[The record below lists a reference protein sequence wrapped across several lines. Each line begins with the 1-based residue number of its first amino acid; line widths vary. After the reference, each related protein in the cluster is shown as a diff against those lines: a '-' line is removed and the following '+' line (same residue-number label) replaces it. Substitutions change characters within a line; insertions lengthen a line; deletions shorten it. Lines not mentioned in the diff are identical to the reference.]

1 MTVTE
6 IADRRTDPSTDGDQH
21 SASRGEAP
29 SGVELRHL
37 RYLVAVAEAGTFTRA
52 AERML
57 IAQPT
62 LSQQIRRLEE
72 IIGTPLLDRQ
82 RGRVELTP
90 AGRVLLE
97 DARTVLSLLDHGV
110 RRSRQA
116 AGLDRL
122 RLRFAMP
129 PSLPGRLVADVAIRL
144 RSVAA
149 AAGIDVT
156 WLEGPLDAE
165 FTQVQLRQADSA
177 LGWLTSDPALLPDS
191 LDAMALGEFEPEVWL
206 PAAVVAGRPPVI
218 GLDELASL
226 DVVHSPRRAS
236 PATYDAW
243 LAEFRTRRPR
253 FEFIDPPSR
262 HSLPVTLA
270 FAATAERPT
279 AVLTS
284 PLHAAGE
291 ETGNSRQQ
299 PEGPYDMVRVRVEQ
313 SPLTAT
319 AAVIWSGDLPR
330 GLQQVLFDT
339 ADAAAATVAPPAT
352 PGFTLVP
359 CLPRALGSV
368 PARRPP
374 APLAS

>member
-1 MTVTE
+1 MTVIE
-6 IADRRTDPSTDGDQH
+6 IADRQIQQILEGDQP
-21 SASRGEAP
+21 SGSRRETP

-37 RYLVAVAEAGTFTRA
+37 RYLVAVADAGTFTLA
-52 AERML
+52 AERMS

-72 IIGTPLLDRQ
+72 IIGTPLLDR
-82 RGRVELTP
+82 RPGCVELTL

-97 DARTVLSLLDHGV
+97 ESRTVLSLLEHGV

-116 AGLDRL
+116 AGLGRL

-144 RSVAA
+144 RSVAT

-156 WLEGPLDAE
+156 WLEGPLDAG
-165 FTQVQLRQADSA
+165 FSQVRLRQADSA
-177 LGWLTSDPALLPDS
+177 LGWLTSDPALLHGS

-206 PAAVVAGRPPVI
+206 PAEVVGGRQPVI

-262 HSLPVTLA
+262 HSLQVTLA

-291 ETGNSRQQ
+291 ETADSPPQ
-299 PEGPYDMVRVRVEQ
+299 PEGPFDMVRVRVDQ

-339 ADAAAATVAPPAT
+339 ADAASGTFAPPAT
-352 PGFTLVP
+352 PGLALVP
-359 CLPRALGSV
+359 RLPRAL
-368 PARRPP
+368 
-374 APLAS
+374 

>member
-6 IADRRTDPSTDGDQH
+6 IAGRQMERSTP
-21 SASRGEAP
+21 A
-29 SGVELRHL
+29 GVELRHL
-37 RYLVAVAEAGTFTRA
+37 RYLVAVADAGTFTLA
-52 AERML
+52 AERMS

-62 LSQQIRRLEE
+62 LSQQVRRLEE
-72 IIGTPLLDRQ
+72 IIGAPLLDRQ
-82 RGRVELTP
+82 RGCVELTP

-97 DARTVLSLLDHGV
+97 DSRTVLSLLDHGV

-129 PSLPGRLVADVAIRL
+129 PSLPGKLVADVAIRL

-156 WLEGPLDAE
+156 WLEGPLDSG

-206 PAAVVAGRPPVI
+206 PAAVVAGRQPVI

-284 PLHAAGE
+284 PLHTAGE
-291 ETGNSRQQ
+291 ETADSRH
-299 PEGPYDMVRVRVEQ
+299 PEGPFDMVRVRVDQ

-339 ADAAAATVAPPAT
+339 ADAAAATFAPLAT

-359 CLPRALGSV
+359 F
-368 PARRPP
+368 
-374 APLAS
+374 AS